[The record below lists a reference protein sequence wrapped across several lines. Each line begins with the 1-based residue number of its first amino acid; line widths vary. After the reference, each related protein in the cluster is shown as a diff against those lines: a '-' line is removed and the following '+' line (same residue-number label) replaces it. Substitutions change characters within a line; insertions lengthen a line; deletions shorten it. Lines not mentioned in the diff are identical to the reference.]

1 MSEIDARI
9 PLMARS
15 PEIMMPYDL
24 ISGAQNIKAN
34 QNALAEMDRKNK
46 NRNALAMLY
55 QKTGGNPEQLR
66 AGLINQGMGDQV
78 PEFDSNQA
86 QVQQETLKTAI
97 QRMGYVAQMIAPFI
111 DAQPTPE
118 TAQAYQ
124 QTLAQIENDLGTQ
137 SKSLPRNY
145 DPGAIKTAYQQGMST
160 LNNLNQEYNFISAN
174 TGMYAANKGNGQI
187 QRMRDPE
194 TGEPLIAPNADPNLK
209 YNMSRAGEAPKG
221 FTATDEQ
228 GREFRTSQEAANPRD
243 FGLAANVIQNGIAPI
258 ESGGQPN
265 PARATNPYSS
275 AYGATQV
282 TDATQQDSG
291 FPMPEFPKNGTAEE
305 QKSWSATLYNHYLRV
320 FNGDQNKATQAWHD
334 GVSAVQQGRPDTGYT
349 DKVNSRLGGIVKS
362 PSIAEKEQA
371 KADVQ
376 TKQKVAETQ
385 AMAKQE
391 LPKAIET
398 ADYTIKL
405 LDELKSHPG
414 LKIAVGTSSIL
425 NADKIPGTDASD
437 FKTRLDQ
444 LQGQQFLNAYNVL
457 KGGGQITE
465 VEGKKATEAMARLST
480 AQTEGEF
487 LNSLNELKG
496 VLTRAKGLAEQ
507 KAGIKNK
514 QQRTTEDLLRLYGG
528 E

>member
-9 PLMARS
+9 PLMARA
-15 PEIMMPYDL
+15 PEMVMPYDL
-24 ISGAQNIKAN
+24 ISGAQSIKAN

-46 NRNALAMLY
+46 TRNALAMLY

-66 AGLINQGMGDQV
+66 AGLINEGMGDQV

-187 QRMRDPE
+187 KRLRDPN

-221 FTATDEQ
+221 ITMMGDDM
-228 GREFRTSQEAANPRD
+228 REYRTTQEAANPRD

-305 QKSWSATLYNHYLRV
+305 QKAWSATLYNHYLRV

-334 GVSAVQQGRPDTGYT
+334 GVNAVQQGRPDTGYT

-376 TKQKVAETQ
+376 TKQKVTE
-385 AMAKQE
+385 AKA
-391 LPKAIET
+391 L
-398 ADYTIKL
+398 
-405 LDELKSHPG
+405 
-414 LKIAVGTSSIL
+414 
-425 NADKIPGTDASD
+425 
-437 FKTRLDQ
+437 
-444 LQGQQFLNAYNVL
+444 
-457 KGGGQITE
+457 TE
-465 VEGKKATEAMARLST
+465 SKKATGQANIATLLDKKFDGKTIEQIIDESTGSGLGAQLDAAGRYIGTPTDSSIATKKLKTIQGWLVSNVPRMEGPQSDFDVKNYQEMAGAIADPATTKEERK
-480 AQTEGEF
+480 A
-487 LNSLNELKG
+487 
-496 VLTRAKGLAEQ
+496 ALATIREIVSKYAPQ
-507 KAGIKNK
+507 QETK
-514 QQRTTEDLLRLYGG
+514 QRTTEDLLRLYGG